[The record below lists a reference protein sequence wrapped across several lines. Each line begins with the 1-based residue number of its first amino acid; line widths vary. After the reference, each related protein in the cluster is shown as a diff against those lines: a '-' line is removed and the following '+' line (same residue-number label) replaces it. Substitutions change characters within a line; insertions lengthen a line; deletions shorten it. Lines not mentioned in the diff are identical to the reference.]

1 MGRPSRI
8 IIDIPPD
15 DGPITVT
22 GGAVPIQD

>member
-8 IIDIPPD
+8 IIDVSPG

-22 GGAVPIQD
+22 GSAVLIRG